1 MKPQKEKSLLLVR
14 NYFNNYAILYFIVGI
29 LATLVTVWFKPL
41 DLGIIAIPPSSWVM
55 GFSFLLITIISDYSG
70 SSVASKMIWIMLAMT
85 SGICFI
91 LGYSQML
98 VLASGVAF
106 VLGQFATKLL
116 YKITRHPL
124 LSSMAGSFIDAII
137 WILLGLSPIG
147 IGSVPWSMFVYAVL
161 GQILV
166 QFIMQFLANQAYIR
180 FYK

>member
-1 MKPQKEKSLLLVR
+1 MKTRKHKSIEIAG
-14 NYFNNYAILYFIVGI
+14 NYFNPYAILYFLVGI

-55 GFSFLLITIISDYSG
+55 GFSFLLITLIAEKYG
-70 SSVASKMIWIMLAMT
+70 NKVASKMIWILLAIT
-85 SGICFI
+85 SIICFI

-124 LSSMAGSFIDAII
+124 LSSMTGSFVDAII